1 MRTNLPSEIIQ
12 LIAGHLRETNSPE
25 QEKKFAEWLAVS
37 GNDAEYNKYLKI
49 WKEIAEASADSFDT
63 ERAWSELNRRL
74 AEERR
79 RNFFSSRI
87 VRVSA
92 GIAAAAAVAFVSIFS
107 YNIYESSGSKA
118 VEFASVSG
126 KSRVCLPDGSDVTLN
141 AGASVTYGKH
151 FGEKDRN
158 VLAEGRVFFDVAKDK
173 KKPFVI
179 QTGGLEIK
187 VLGTKFDVDSRLDE
201 VIVSLVEGSVS
212 LTGIEEGNESMMKAG
227 EVAVFDKKSGEV
239 RIGKGDVRGSMLWCM
254 ERLSFQDATLDKVCH
269 DLSMWYGVN
278 VVLADNLVGK
288 GCINFTIT
296 DESLE
301 SVLSIIS
308 ATTGVNYRFESP
320 KSAIVY

>member
-25 QEKKFAEWLAVS
+25 QEKKFAEWLAVP

-126 KSRVCLPDGSDVTLN
+126 KSRVSLPDGSNVTLDT
-141 AGASVTYGKH
+141 GASVSYEESFGK
-151 FGEKDRN
+151 KTRN
-158 VLAEGRVFFDVAKDK
+158 ITADGRVFFDVFKNK
-173 KKPFVI
+173 RKPFI
-179 QTGGLEIK
+179 IETGGLKIK
-187 VLGTKFDVDSRLDE
+187 VLGTKFDVDS
-201 VIVSLVEGSVS
+201 
-212 LTGIEEGNESMMKAG
+212 
-227 EVAVFDKKSGEV
+227 
-239 RIGKGDVRGSMLWCM
+239 
-254 ERLSFQDATLDKVCH
+254 
-269 DLSMWYGVN
+269 
-278 VVLADNLVGK
+278 
-288 GCINFTIT
+288 
-296 DESLE
+296 
-301 SVLSIIS
+301 
-308 ATTGVNYRFESP
+308 
-320 KSAIVY
+320 

>member
-63 ERAWSELNRRL
+63 ERAWLELNRRL

-126 KSRVCLPDGSDVTLN
+126 KSRVSLPDGSDVTLDS
-141 AGASVTYGKH
+141 GASVSYEESFGK
-151 FGEKDRN
+151 KTRN
-158 VLAEGRVFFDVAKDK
+158 ITAEGRVFFDVAKDK

-212 LTGIEEGNESMMKAG
+212 LTGIEEGKESIMKAG

>member
-107 YNIYESSGSKA
+107 YDIMSPPAVRLWSLQAFRERAVSAFLTVATSHSTQVRPSHTKNHSARRLETSRRTAACSSMFSKTR
-118 VEFASVSG
+118 ENHSS
-126 KSRVCLPDGSDVTLN
+126 
-141 AGASVTYGKH
+141 
-151 FGEKDRN
+151 
-158 VLAEGRVFFDVAKDK
+158 
-173 KKPFVI
+173 
-179 QTGGLEIK
+179 
-187 VLGTKFDVDSRLDE
+187 
-201 VIVSLVEGSVS
+201 
-212 LTGIEEGNESMMKAG
+212 
-227 EVAVFDKKSGEV
+227 
-239 RIGKGDVRGSMLWCM
+239 
-254 ERLSFQDATLDKVCH
+254 
-269 DLSMWYGVN
+269 
-278 VVLADNLVGK
+278 
-288 GCINFTIT
+288 
-296 DESLE
+296 
-301 SVLSIIS
+301 
-308 ATTGVNYRFESP
+308 
-320 KSAIVY
+320 

>member
-126 KSRVCLPDGSDVTLN
+126 KSRVSLPDGSDVTLDT
-141 AGASVTYGKH
+141 GASVSYEESFGK
-151 FGEKDRN
+151 KTRN
-158 VLAEGRVFFDVAKDK
+158 ITADGRVFFDV
-173 KKPFVI
+173 
-179 QTGGLEIK
+179 
-187 VLGTKFDVDSRLDE
+187 DSRPDE
-201 VIVSLVEGSVS
+201 VVVSLVEGSVS
-212 LTGIEEGNESMMKAG
+212 LTRIGKEEESIMKPG
-227 EVAVFDKKSGEV
+227 EVAVYDKKSGEV
-239 RIGKGDVRGSMLWCM
+239 RIDKGDVRGSILWCS

-269 DLSMWYGVN
+269 DLSKWYGVN

-308 ATTGVNYRFESP
+308 ATTRVNYRFESP

>member
-1 MRTNLPSEIIQ
+1 M
-12 LIAGHLRETNSPE
+12 
-25 QEKKFAEWLAVS
+25 
-37 GNDAEYNKYLKI
+37 
-49 WKEIAEASADSFDT
+49 
-63 ERAWSELNRRL
+63 
-74 AEERR
+74 
-79 RNFFSSRI
+79 
-87 VRVSA
+87 
-92 GIAAAAAVAFVSIFS
+92 
-107 YNIYESSGSKA
+107 
-118 VEFASVSG
+118 
-126 KSRVCLPDGSDVTLN
+126 
-141 AGASVTYGKH
+141 
-151 FGEKDRN
+151 
-158 VLAEGRVFFDVAKDK
+158 
-173 KKPFVI
+173 I

-212 LTGIEEGNESMMKAG
+212 LTGIGEGNESIMKAG

>member
-25 QEKKFAEWLAVS
+25 QEKKFAEWLAVP
-37 GNDAEYNKYLKI
+37 GNNAEYNKYLKI

-126 KSRVCLPDGSDVTLN
+126 KSRVSLPDGSDVTLDT
-141 AGASVTYGKH
+141 GASVSYEESFGK
-151 FGEKDRN
+151 KTRN
-158 VLAEGRVFFDVAKDK
+158 IIADGRVFFDVFKDK

-212 LTGIEEGNESMMKAG
+212 LTGIEEGNESIMKAG

>member
-107 YNIYESSGSKA
+107 YDIYESSGSKA

-126 KSRVCLPDGSDVTLN
+126 KSRVSLPDGSDVTLDT
-141 AGASVTYGKH
+141 GASVSYEESFGK
-151 FGEKDRN
+151 KTRN
-158 VLAEGRVFFDVAKDK
+158 IIADGRVFFDVFKDK

-212 LTGIEEGNESMMKAG
+212 LTGIGDGSESIMKAG

>member
-1 MRTNLPSEIIQ
+1 MKTNLPSEIIQ

-63 ERAWSELNRRL
+63 ERAWLELNKRL

-107 YNIYESSGSKA
+107 YDIYESSGSKA

-126 KSRVCLPDGSDVTLN
+126 KSRVSLPDGSDVTLDT
-141 AGASVTYGKH
+141 GASVSYEESFGK
-151 FGEKDRN
+151 KTRN
-158 VLAEGRVFFDVAKDK
+158 ITADGRVFFDVAKDK

-212 LTGIEEGNESMMKAG
+212 LTGIEEGKESIMKAG

>member
-1 MRTNLPSEIIQ
+1 MKTRIPTEIVKV
-12 LIAGHLRETNSPE
+12 LAGHLRESNSPE
-25 QEKKFAEWLAVS
+25 QEKLFAEWLAVP
-37 GNDAEYNKYLKI
+37 GNDAEYRKFLKV
-49 WKEIAEASADSFDT
+49 WNEIVDAETPDFDVNSA
-63 ERAWSELNRRL
+63 WQELNRRL
-74 AEERR
+74 AAERGTSL
-79 RNFFSSRI
+79 FSSRF
-87 VRVSA
+87 VRIAA
-92 GIAAAAAVAFVSIFS
+92 GIAAAAAVAVVSIFS
-107 YNIYESSGSKA
+107 YDIYESYGDKP
-118 VEFASVSG
+118 VTFASVSG
-126 KSRVCLPDGSDVTLN
+126 KSRVCLPDGSDVVLN

-173 KKPFVI
+173 KKPFII

-212 LTGIEEGNESMMKAG
+212 LTGTEEGKECIMKAG

>member
-63 ERAWSELNRRL
+63 ERAWLELNRRL

-126 KSRVCLPDGSDVTLN
+126 KSRVSLPDGSDVTLDT
-141 AGASVTYGKH
+141 GASVSYEESFGK
-151 FGEKDRN
+151 KTRN
-158 VLAEGRVFFDVAKDK
+158 ITADGRVFFDVFKNK
-173 KKPFVI
+173 KKPFI
-179 QTGGLEIK
+179 IETGGLKIK
-187 VLGTKFDVDSRLDE
+187 VLGTKFDVDSRPDE
-201 VIVSLVEGSVS
+201 VVVSLVEGSVS
-212 LTGIEEGNESMMKAG
+212 LTRIGKEEESIMKPG
-227 EVAVFDKKSGEV
+227 EVAVYDKKSGEV
-239 RIGKGDVRGSMLWCM
+239 RIDKGDVRLLEESD
-254 ERLSFQDATLDKVCH
+254 FV
-269 DLSMWYGVN
+269 GV
-278 VVLADNLVGK
+278 GH
-288 GCINFTIT
+288 
-296 DESLE
+296 
-301 SVLSIIS
+301 
-308 ATTGVNYRFESP
+308 
-320 KSAIVY
+320 

>member
-1 MRTNLPSEIIQ
+1 MKTRIPTEIVKV
-12 LIAGHLRETNSPE
+12 LAGHLRETNSPE
-25 QEKKFAEWLAVS
+25 QEKLFAEWLAVP
-37 GNDAEYNKYLKI
+37 GNDAEYRKFLKG
-49 WKEIAEASADSFDT
+49 WNEIVDAETPDFDIND
-63 ERAWSELNRRL
+63 AWSELNRRL
-74 AEERR
+74 AAEHGT
-79 RNFFSSRI
+79 NLFSSRFVRI
-87 VRVSA
+87 VA
-92 GIAAAAAVAFVSIFS
+92 GIAAAAAVAVVSIFS
-107 YNIYESSGSKA
+107 YNIYESYGDKP
-118 VEFASVSG
+118 VTFASVSG

-158 VLAEGRVFFDVAKDK
+158 VLAEGRVFFDV
-173 KKPFVI
+173 
-179 QTGGLEIK
+179 
-187 VLGTKFDVDSRLDE
+187 DSRLDE

-212 LTGIEEGNESMMKAG
+212 LTGIEEGNESIMKAG

>member
-126 KSRVCLPDGSDVTLN
+126 KSRVSLPDGSNVTLDT
-141 AGASVTYGKH
+141 GASVSYEESFGK
-151 FGEKDRN
+151 KTRN
-158 VLAEGRVFFDVAKDK
+158 ITADGRVFFDVFKNK
-173 KKPFVI
+173 RKPFVI
-179 QTGGLEIK
+179 ETGGLEIK

-212 LTGIEEGNESMMKAG
+212 LTGIEEGKESIMKAG

>member
-1 MRTNLPSEIIQ
+1 M
-12 LIAGHLRETNSPE
+12 
-25 QEKKFAEWLAVS
+25 
-37 GNDAEYNKYLKI
+37 
-49 WKEIAEASADSFDT
+49 
-63 ERAWSELNRRL
+63 
-74 AEERR
+74 
-79 RNFFSSRI
+79 
-87 VRVSA
+87 
-92 GIAAAAAVAFVSIFS
+92 
-107 YNIYESSGSKA
+107 
-118 VEFASVSG
+118 
-126 KSRVCLPDGSDVTLN
+126 
-141 AGASVTYGKH
+141 
-151 FGEKDRN
+151 
-158 VLAEGRVFFDVAKDK
+158 
-173 KKPFVI
+173 
-179 QTGGLEIK
+179 
-187 VLGTKFDVDSRLDE
+187 DSRLDE

-212 LTGIEEGNESMMKAG
+212 LTGIGEGKESMMKAG

>member
-107 YNIYESSGSKA
+107 YI
-118 VEFASVSG
+118 
-126 KSRVCLPDGSDVTLN
+126 T
-141 AGASVTYGKH
+141 
-151 FGEKDRN
+151 
-158 VLAEGRVFFDVAKDK
+158 
-173 KKPFVI
+173 
-179 QTGGLEIK
+179 
-187 VLGTKFDVDSRLDE
+187 
-201 VIVSLVEGSVS
+201 
-212 LTGIEEGNESMMKAG
+212 
-227 EVAVFDKKSGEV
+227 V
-239 RIGKGDVRGSMLWCM
+239 R
-254 ERLSFQDATLDKVCH
+254 
-269 DLSMWYGVN
+269 
-278 VVLADNLVGK
+278 
-288 GCINFTIT
+288 
-296 DESLE
+296 
-301 SVLSIIS
+301 
-308 ATTGVNYRFESP
+308 
-320 KSAIVY
+320 

>member
-1 MRTNLPSEIIQ
+1 M
-12 LIAGHLRETNSPE
+12 
-25 QEKKFAEWLAVS
+25 V
-37 GNDAEYNKYLKI
+37 
-49 WKEIAEASADSFDT
+49 
-63 ERAWSELNRRL
+63 
-74 AEERR
+74 
-79 RNFFSSRI
+79 
-87 VRVSA
+87 
-92 GIAAAAAVAFVSIFS
+92 
-107 YNIYESSGSKA
+107 
-118 VEFASVSG
+118 
-126 KSRVCLPDGSDVTLN
+126 LN
-141 AGASVTYGKH
+141 AGASVTYGNH
-151 FGEKDRN
+151 FGETDRN

-201 VIVSLVEGSVS
+201 VIVSLVEGTVS
-212 LTGIEEGNESMMKAG
+212 LTGIEDGKESIMKAG